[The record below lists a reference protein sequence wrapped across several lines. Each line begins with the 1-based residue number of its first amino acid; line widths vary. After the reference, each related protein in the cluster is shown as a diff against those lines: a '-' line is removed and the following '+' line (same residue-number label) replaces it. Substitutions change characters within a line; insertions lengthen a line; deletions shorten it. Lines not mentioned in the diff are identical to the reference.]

1 MAKSIPGEYTFYTH
15 GPLKEG
21 ERCSK
26 FSAWLRDS
34 QGPLQ
39 RRQRLLFDERDRNAR
54 EALAIRHEKLDLLI
68 VEDRERTDYES
79 CVKLLTRTYLDGC
92 LPPDHAT
99 YWDEMKKL
107 IDKTTDS
114 GLTRRAR
121 LSQLNTREDEL
132 RDESEKLE
140 KEYKDITHQIQATLH
155 GAQDSD
161 YYFVVGLAADTETP
175 TDVDGN
181 PKQMVTAKLDMSDL
195 CGDPFTFL
203 SANVHHETAL
213 AVFNEWQ
220 YLDNVA
226 IWPEQVWRRVITLL
240 AMEQPAANVLALDL
254 MLQSAVQNGCVLDIK
269 GWSKEEEEEEED
281 DEEEEEDKS
290 EEKDE

>member
-1 MAKSIPGEYTFYTH
+1 MARSLPSEYTFYTH

-39 RRQRLLFDERDRNAR
+39 RQRRLLFDERDRNTR
-54 EALAIRHEKLDLLI
+54 EALAVRLEKLELCD
-68 VEDRERTDYES
+68 VEHRERTDYENN
-79 CVKLLTRTYLDGC
+79 VKLLTRTYLDGC

-132 RDESEKLE
+132 RDEIEKLE
-140 KEYKDITHQIQATLH
+140 KEYKDITHKIKATLH

-195 CGDPFTFL
+195 CGNPFTFL
-203 SANVHHETAL
+203 AANVHHKTAL

-220 YLDNVA
+220 YLHNVE

-240 AMEQPAANVLALDL
+240 ALEQPAANMLALDL
-254 MLQSAVQNGCVLDIK
+254 MLQYTVQNGCVIDM
-269 GWSKEEEEEEED
+269 GWSKEEEEEKEED
-281 DEEEEEDKS
+281 DEEEKS